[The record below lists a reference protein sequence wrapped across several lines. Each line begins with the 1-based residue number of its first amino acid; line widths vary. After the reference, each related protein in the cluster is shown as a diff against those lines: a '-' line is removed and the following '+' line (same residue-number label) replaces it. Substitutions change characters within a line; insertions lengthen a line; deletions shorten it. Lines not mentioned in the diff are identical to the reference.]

1 MKFSASGSQEDE
13 VLTLWSHQTPLS
25 GCPTPPA
32 KLDIFTP
39 IRGQRNPEREISEF
53 EEISRTKFQEPEIV
67 LANFYEPFGRET
79 GCE

>member
-1 MKFSASGSQEDE
+1 MKFSVSGSQEDE

-39 IRGQRNPEREISEF
+39 IRGQRNIER
-53 EEISRTKFQEPEIV
+53 SRYSKKYVEQCFKDPKLCWQIV
-67 LANFYEPFGRET
+67 TNHLEET